1 MTQTVTYPQ
10 GAERW
15 TLVLTVLS
23 CSILVLIDSTIV
35 NVALPEISGGIGAS
49 RMEIAWVITSY
60 LIGNAIVIP
69 LSGMLSDLF
78 GRRNYFTASVVLFTA
93 TSFFCGISNSLTA
106 LILWRFFQG
115 LAGGGLMSTA
125 QSIIVG
131 AFPPEKINKAN
142 AIFGVGAILGP
153 ILGPFLG
160 GVIVQSMSWHWIF
173 FVNLPIGIVASVL
186 SWMHVTDLNTERR
199 KFPIAWWGII
209 FLILTVSSLQFV
221 LEEGPKKD
229 WFSDRSIVLLT
240 IVSILGLVAFIWREL
255 HTKYPAVNI
264 RLFKNWNLTLGNILI
279 VVFAA
284 MLMSS
289 MYFFPMFVQIS
300 LGWDTMQTGIYL
312 MFNGVCVAIS
322 IIFVSKFIE
331 GGLKPK
337 MSMLIGAFLY
347 ICYLFLFSLSSPQSS
362 GVNFL
367 FPLALGGVGMGF
379 LFLPM
384 LTLALS
390 GLRDSDLAQGA
401 GLFNVTKQLGGAI
414 GIAVINIFMN
424 HRNAKIGEGLVSFAN
439 EYNPLFT
446 ERIQQVQQVFSN
458 TGYDADESMK
468 AAYQLVGSQFH
479 TQQILLGFNAGYLL
493 MAIVLLII
501 GVPVI
506 LMIRSEKKTL
516 EKKSNQYNN

>member
-1 MTQTVTYPQ
+1 
-10 GAERW
+10 
-15 TLVLTVLS
+15 
-23 CSILVLIDSTIV
+23 
-35 NVALPEISGGIGAS
+35 
-49 RMEIAWVITSY
+49 
-60 LIGNAIVIP
+60 
-69 LSGMLSDLF
+69 
-78 GRRNYFTASVVLFTA
+78 
-93 TSFFCGISNSLTA
+93 
-106 LILWRFFQG
+106 
-115 LAGGGLMSTA
+115 
-125 QSIIVG
+125 
-131 AFPPEKINKAN
+131 
-142 AIFGVGAILGP
+142 
-153 ILGPFLG
+153 
-160 GVIVQSMSWHWIF
+160 
-173 FVNLPIGIVASVL
+173 
-186 SWMHVTDLNTERR
+186 
-199 KFPIAWWGII
+199 
-209 FLILTVSSLQFV
+209 
-221 LEEGPKKD
+221 
-229 WFSDRSIVLLT
+229 
-240 IVSILGLVAFIWREL
+240 
-255 HTKYPAVNI
+255 
-264 RLFKNWNLTLGNILI
+264 
-279 VVFAA
+279 
-284 MLMSS
+284 
-289 MYFFPMFVQIS
+289 MFVQIS

>member
-1 MTQTVTYPQ
+1 MIQQATYPE

-15 TLVLTVLS
+15 ILVLTVLS

-93 TSFFCGISNSLTA
+93 TSFLCGISNSLTS
-106 LILWRFFQG
+106 LIAWRFFQG

-125 QSIIVG
+125 QSIMIG
-131 AFPPEKINKAN
+131 AFPPEKINTAN

-160 GVIVQSMSWHWIF
+160 GVIVQSLSWHWIF
-173 FVNLPIGIVASVL
+173 FVNLPIGIVASML
-186 SWMHVTDLNTERR
+186 AWMHVTDLNTDGR
-199 KFPIAWWGII
+199 KFPIDWWGIV
-209 FLILTVSSLQFV
+209 FLIIMVSSLQFV

-229 WFSDRSIVLLT
+229 WFSNRSIVLLT
-240 IVSILGLVAFIWREL
+240 AASVLGLAAFIWREL
-255 HTKYPAVNI
+255 HTEYPAVNI
-264 RLFKNWNLTLGNILI
+264 RLFKNWNLTLGNILV

-284 MLMSS
+284 MMMSS
-289 MYFFPMFVQIS
+289 MFFFPMFVQIS

-312 MFNGVCVAIS
+312 MFNGICFAFS
-322 IIFVSKFIE
+322 IIFVSKLLE
-331 GGLKPK
+331 SGLKPK
-337 MSMLIGAFLY
+337 ASMLIGSFLY
-347 ICYLFLFSLSSPQSS
+347 ICHLFLLSLSSPQSS
-362 GVNFL
+362 GANFL
-367 FPLALGGVGMGF
+367 VPLAIGGIGMGF

-390 GLRDSDLAQGA
+390 GLRGSDLAQGT

-414 GIAVINIFMN
+414 GIAIINIFMG
-424 HRNAKIGEGLVSFAN
+424 HRNAKIGEGLVSYAN
-439 EYNPLFT
+439 EYNPFFM
-446 ERIQQVQQVFSN
+446 ERIQQVQQVFLSS
-458 TGYDADESMK
+458 GYASDEAMK

-479 TQQILLGFNAGYLL
+479 IQQILMGFNAGYLL
-493 MAIVLLII
+493 MAIVLLAV
-501 GVPVI
+501 GVPI
-506 LMIRSEKKTL
+506 IFMIKSEKRALDK
-516 EKKSNQYNN
+516 EMN